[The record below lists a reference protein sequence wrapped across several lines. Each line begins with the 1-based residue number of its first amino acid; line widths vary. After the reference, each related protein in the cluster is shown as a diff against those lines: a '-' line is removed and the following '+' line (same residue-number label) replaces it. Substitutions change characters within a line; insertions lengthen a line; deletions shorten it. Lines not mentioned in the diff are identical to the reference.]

1 MVRTPSFVSPWLI
14 ALACA
19 GAVGIAGCSG
29 AQVPQHTGYKGKKP
43 TPWTKAKAIEWN
55 DELEAK
61 VEGELDY
68 GEYKRAKWFS
78 VTLPGPGTVQ
88 FDLEAVP
95 SGDAEI
101 DVAMEILDPNFKV
114 LARADMEAD
123 DVNEQKKQRK
133 LPDLPEGT
141 YFVHVYL
148 QDRMAVA
155 DFELKLKFTRG
166 TAVWKSDFPNQVSFL
181 SELPTVP
188 PVDDT
193 PAAPVKVA
201 KKPQRPRRIPTAP
214 KPTPTAPSGKQPVLA
229 DITDV
234 QPDANG
240 SRIVI
245 GGGTGDG
252 LENGMRG
259 NVTGI
264 KGGNFTL
271 TGCNANRCLATV
283 KAAVDDVRG
292 SGTVIVR
299 P

>member
-1 MVRTPSFVSPWLI
+1 MVRASSIVSPWLL

-19 GAVGIAGCSG
+19 GVVGLVGCAGK
-29 AQVPQHTGYKGKKP
+29 QVPQHTGYKGKKP
-43 TPWTKAKAIEWN
+43 TPWTKAKAIEWD
-55 DELEAK
+55 DEFQAK

-68 GEYKRAKWFS
+68 GEYKRARWFT

-88 FDLEAVP
+88 FDLESVP
-95 SGDAEI
+95 AGEAEI
-101 DVAMEILDPNFKV
+101 DVALEVLDPNNKV
-114 LARADMEAD
+114 IARADMDAE

-133 LPDLPEGT
+133 LPDLAEGT
-141 YFVHVYL
+141 YLVHVYL
-148 QDRMAVA
+148 QDRTAA
-155 DFELKLKFTRG
+155 AEFELKLKFTRG

-193 PAAPVKVA
+193 PAAPVKVV
-201 KKPQRPRRIPTAP
+201 KKPGKPRRIPTAP
-214 KPTPTAPSGKQPVLA
+214 TPTPTATGKQPVLA

-234 QPDANG
+234 QPDPNG
-240 SRIVI
+240 SKIVI
-245 GGGTGDG
+245 GGGTSDG

-259 NVTGI
+259 SVTGV